1 MGVGCS
7 PTRPSLRASA
17 TPDIVPIYHSPFTI
31 YYLHVMAVL
40 KKIRSRLFSAG
51 AGEVEEAG
59 ADGAVKAAGAQ
70 ARYDVRPLTVAQLD
84 ECWRLDLRC
93 FVDGEAYSRETF
105 EYLLTSAESVSYRA
119 VTPDGMMVG
128 FIVGI
133 VEPNHTGHITTLG
146 VAPEHRRRGIA
157 QRMLLKVEEGFRRR
171 GVRITRLEV
180 RSVNSGAQDLYQK
193 LGFAVTQRLPRYYSN
208 GGDGLLMIKSLV

>member
-1 MGVGCS
+1 
-7 PTRPSLRASA
+7 
-17 TPDIVPIYHSPFTI
+17 
-31 YYLHVMAVL
+31 MAVL

-51 AGEVEEAG
+51 AGEGEEAG
-59 ADGAVKAAGAQ
+59 AEGSVEAARAQ
-70 ARYDVRPLTVAQLD
+70 LRYDVRPLTAAQLD

-105 EYLLTSAESVSYRA
+105 EYLLTSSESVSYRA
-119 VTPDGMMVG
+119 VTPDGTMVG

-133 VEPNHTGHITTLG
+133 VEPDRTGHVTTLG

-157 QRMLLKVEEGFRRR
+157 QRMLLKVEEGFKRR

-180 RSVNSGAQDLYQK
+180 RSVNTGAQDLYQK

>member
-1 MGVGCS
+1 
-7 PTRPSLRASA
+7 
-17 TPDIVPIYHSPFTI
+17 
-31 YYLHVMAVL
+31 MAVL
-40 KKIRSRLFSAG
+40 KKIRSRLFSSG
-51 AGEVEEAG
+51 AGGEGGASAEGAG
-59 ADGAVKAAGAQ
+59 RAGLGDAH
-70 ARYDVRPLTVAQLD
+70 AEPRYDVRPLTVAQLD

-105 EYLLTSAESVSYRA
+105 EYLLTSPESVSYRA
-119 VTPDGMMVG
+119 VTPDGTMVG

-133 VEPNHTGHITTLG
+133 VEPDRTGHITTLG

-180 RSVNSGAQDLYQK
+180 RSVNAGAQDLYQK

>member
-1 MGVGCS
+1 
-7 PTRPSLRASA
+7 
-17 TPDIVPIYHSPFTI
+17 
-31 YYLHVMAVL
+31 MAVL

-51 AGEVEEAG
+51 AGEGEEAG
-59 ADGAVKAAGAQ
+59 AGGAVKAAGAQ

-105 EYLLTSAESVSYRA
+105 EYLLTSPESVSYRA
-119 VTPDGMMVG
+119 VTPDGTMVG

-133 VEPNHTGHITTLG
+133 VEPDRTGHITTLG

-157 QRMLLKVEEGFRRR
+157 QQMLLKVEEGFRRR